1 MDVYKGKIPTIWYF
15 AFTDREI
22 DRIVEALAMLK
33 VEYVKSSA
41 NSVSHGQDADA
52 NMFFDISCEISE
64 LKNRIEAT
72 REKVANE

>member
-15 AFTDREI
+15 TFTDREI

-41 NSVSHGQDADA
+41 NSVSHGQDAAA
-52 NMFFDISCEISE
+52 NMFFDISCEIAYLIE
-64 LKNRIEAT
+64 RFLKARGKENDA
-72 REKVANE
+72 